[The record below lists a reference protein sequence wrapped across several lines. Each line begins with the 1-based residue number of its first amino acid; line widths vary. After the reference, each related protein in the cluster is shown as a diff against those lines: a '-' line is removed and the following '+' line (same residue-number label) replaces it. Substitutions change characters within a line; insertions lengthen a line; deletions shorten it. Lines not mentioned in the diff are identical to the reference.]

1 MHDSVKKHE
10 FTLTHLLIIVSVVA
24 VLIAVAI
31 PMLTDRLD
39 AMRAAEESSNIHSS
53 YAAMMRSPYSETC
66 GGAWM
71 YHIAS

>member
-39 AMRAAEESSNIHSS
+39 AMRAVEENSNIRSS
-53 YAAMMRSPYSETC
+53 YAAMMLSPYSETC
-66 GGAWM
+66 GGAWI